1 MTSQQHTDQPQTTN
15 HRTRSRTRL
24 PGRRDA
30 QHNPAA
36 QAHPQPPT
44 RPRPTNTISDLHA
57 EPRIVHGDRSIKYR
71 WPIRTVTHDYHGEGV
86 LYAELSIG
94 HSTHS
99 KEFSASLAPTTAYA
113 TGWGTTS
120 YRLTRP
126 YWHRRQRVDRYTA
139 KRLQEF
145 AVAALAQFRADA
157 DARHPAILDVFEVD
171 Q

>member
-1 MTSQQHTDQPQTTN
+1 MTIQPHTDQPPTTT
-15 HRTRSRTRL
+15 HRTRTHTEL
-24 PGRRDA
+24 PGRRA
-30 QHNPAA
+30 AKHNAA
-36 QAHPQPPT
+36 AKPPT
-44 RPRPTNTISDLHA
+44 RTRPTNTISDLHG
-57 EPRIVHGDRSIKYR
+57 EPQIVHGDRAITYR
-71 WPIRTVTHDYHGEGV
+71 WPIRTVTDDYHGDGV
-86 LYAELSIG
+86 LCAELSIG

-145 AVAALAQFRADA
+145 AAEALAQFRADA
-157 DARHPAILDVFEVD
+157 DARHPSILDVFEVTA
-171 Q
+171 

>member
-1 MTSQQHTDQPQTTN
+1 MTDQPPTTTR
-15 HRTRSRTRL
+15 RTRTRTRTEL
-24 PGRRDA
+24 PGRR
-30 QHNPAA
+30 AA
-36 QAHPQPPT
+36 QEKTAAHAQPPT
-44 RPRPTNTISDLHA
+44 RPRPTNTISDLHG
-57 EPRIVHGDRSIKYR
+57 EPQIVHGDRTITYR
-71 WPIRTVTHDYHGEGV
+71 WPIRTVTDDYHGDGI

-126 YWHRRQRVDRYTA
+126 YWRRRQRVDRYTA

-145 AVAALAQFRADA
+145 AADALAQFRADA
-157 DARHPAILDVFEVD
+157 DARHPAILDVFEVTE
-171 Q
+171 

>member
-1 MTSQQHTDQPQTTN
+1 MTIHPHPDQRQTTT
-15 HRTRSRTRL
+15 HRTRTRTEL
-24 PGRRDA
+24 PGRR
-30 QHNPAA
+30 AA
-36 QAHPQPPT
+36 QQNADTHAQPAT
-44 RPRPTNTISDLHA
+44 RPRLTNTISDLQA
-57 EPRIVHGDRSIKYR
+57 EPRVVHGDRTIKYR
-71 WPIRTVTHDYHGEGV
+71 WPIRTVTDDYHGEGV

-126 YWHRRQRVDRYTA
+126 YWQRRPPVARYTA

-145 AVAALAQFRADA
+145 AADALSQFRADA
-157 DARHPAILDVFEVD
+157 DARHPAILDVFEVTA
-171 Q
+171 